1 MIQRAFLVA
10 TALSAG
16 LAACGQAESPPPAT
30 PAVEPAPAEVGPV
43 ACRSADLQL
52 ATAGGDAGM
61 GNRVAVLSVLNRG
74 EGACQLVGYPT
85 VTLADK
91 ADRPLGSI
99 EARQHP
105 GNYFSQGD
113 ALRPVVV
120 QPGARA
126 YFDLAWNVI
135 PHEGDG
141 EVACPIATTV
151 RVAAPGDG
159 AFAMLPMELTPCG
172 GFVRVSPFRPTA
184 EDEAPASPAA

>member
-1 MIQRAFLVA
+1 MIQRAVVIAAMTTGLV
-10 TALSAG
+10 
-16 LAACGQAESPPPAT
+16 ACGQAEPSPSAT
-30 PAVEPAPAEVGPV
+30 PAVEPAPVEVGPV
-43 ACRSADLQL
+43 PCRSADLQL

-61 GNRVAVLSVLNRG
+61 GNRVAVLSALNRG

-91 ADRPLGSI
+91 ADRALDSI
-99 EARQHP
+99 ETRQHP
-105 GNYFSQGD
+105 GNYFSQG
-113 ALRPVVV
+113 AAPRPVVV

-135 PHEGDG
+135 PHEADG

-159 AFAMLPMELTPCG
+159 AFSMLPMELTPCG
-172 GFVRVSPFRPTA
+172 GYVRVSPFRPTA

>member
-1 MIQRAFLVA
+1 MIQRAIVIAVF
-10 TALSAG
+10 SAG
-16 LAACGQAESPPPAT
+16 LVACGQAEPPPSAT
-30 PAVEPAPAEVGPV
+30 PAVEPAPVEVGP
-43 ACRSADLQL
+43 ASCRSADLQL

-61 GNRVAVLSVLNRG
+61 GNRVAVLSVVNRG
-74 EGACQLVGYPT
+74 EAACQLVGYPT

-91 ADRPLGSI
+91 ADRVLEGV

-105 GNYFSQGD
+105 GDYFSQG
-113 ALRPVVV
+113 RPPEPVVV

-141 EVACPIATTV
+141 EVVCPIATTV

-172 GFVRVSPFRPTA
+172 GYVRVSPFRPTA

>member
-1 MIQRAFLVA
+1 MIQRAFVIA
-10 TALSAG
+10 AMTTALV
-16 LAACGQAESPPPAT
+16 ACGQAEPSPSAT
-30 PAVEPAPAEVGPV
+30 PAVEPAPVEAGPV

-61 GNRVAVLSVLNRG
+61 GNRVSVLSVLNRG
-74 EGACQLVGYPT
+74 DGACQLVGYPT
-85 VTLADK
+85 VTLVDK
-91 ADRPLGSI
+91 VDRPLGSI

-135 PHEGDG
+135 PHERDG
-141 EVACPIATTV
+141 EVVCPIATTV

-172 GFVRVSPFRPTA
+172 GYVRVSPFRPTA

>member
-1 MIQRAFLVA
+1 MIQRAVVIAALA
-10 TALSAG
+10 TS
-16 LAACGQAESPPPAT
+16 LAACGQAESLPPAET
-30 PAVEPAPAEVGPV
+30 PAVEPAPVEVAP
-43 ACRSADLQL
+43 ASCRSADLEL

-113 ALRPVVV
+113 TLRPVVV

-126 YFDLAWNVI
+126 YFDLAWNVV

-141 EVACPIATTV
+141 EVACPIAATV
-151 RVAAPGDG
+151 RMAAPGDG
-159 AFAMLPMELTPCG
+159 AFAMLPMALTPCG
-172 GFVRVSPFRPTA
+172 GYVRVSPFRPAA
-184 EDEAPASPAA
+184 EDEAPASPVA

>member
-1 MIQRAFLVA
+1 MIQRAFVIA
-10 TALSAG
+10 AMTTALV
-16 LAACGQAESPPPAT
+16 ACGQAEPSPSAT

-85 VTLADK
+85 MTLADK

-141 EVACPIATTV
+141 EVVCPIATTV

-172 GFVRVSPFRPTA
+172 GYVRVSPFRPMA
-184 EDEAPASPAA
+184 EDEAPASPPA